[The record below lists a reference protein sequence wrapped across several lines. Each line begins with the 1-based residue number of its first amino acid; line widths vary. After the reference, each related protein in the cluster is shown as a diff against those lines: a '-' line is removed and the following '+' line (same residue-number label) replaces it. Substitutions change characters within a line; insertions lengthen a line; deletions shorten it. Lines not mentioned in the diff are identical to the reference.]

1 MKAINPTT
9 GETLREYPDHSPAE
23 VAQRLARA
31 AQAFE
36 EWRRTSFADRG
47 RPLRGVAGLLRQR
60 QAELARLMTLEMG
73 KPIAQSESEVEKC
86 AWACE
91 YFAEHAERDL
101 SVETVASD
109 AVRSFVRYDPLG
121 PILAVMPWN
130 FPLWQVIRAAAP
142 ALMAGNVLVLKHAS
156 NVPGCADELERAFL
170 DAGYPPAVF
179 QQVRIPGAAAEAL
192 VDHAAIRAVTLT
204 GSDAAG
210 MALGARAGRALKKTV
225 LELGGSDPFIVLA
238 DAEPM
243 QAATQAAAARILNNG
258 QSCIAA
264 KRFIVERPLAERF
277 EWLLG
282 QRMARLAVG
291 DPLER
296 STELGPLARPD
307 LVDALERQVQESI
320 RAGARLVTGGARP
333 ERPGAFYAPTVLADV
348 RPGMPAF
355 DEETFG
361 PLAAIIVADDAN
373 DAVRLA
379 NQSGFGL
386 GASVWTSDEARGEA
400 LARELEA
407 GSVFVNGIVKSDPR
421 LPFGG
426 VKRSGYGR
434 ELGLWGIREFV
445 NIKTVWIGKSSGSP
459 RDRIE

>member
-9 GETLREYPDHSPAE
+9 GETLREYPEHTSAE
-23 VAQRLARA
+23 VTRRLESAARA
-31 AQAFE
+31 FAD
-36 EWRRTSFADRG
+36 WRRTSFGDRAA
-47 RPLRGVAGLLRQR
+47 PLRAVAAILRQR

-91 YFAEHAERDL
+91 YFAENAERDL
-101 SVETVASD
+101 TAQSVTSD
-109 AVRSFVRYDPLG
+109 AARSFVRYDPLG

-156 NVPGCADELERAFL
+156 NVPGCADELERVFA
-170 DAGYPPAVF
+170 DAGFPPGVF

-192 VDHAAIRAVTLT
+192 VDHPAIAAVTLT

-225 LELGGSDPFIVLA
+225 LELGGSDPFLVLA
-238 DAEPM
+238 DADPM
-243 QAATQAAAARILNNG
+243 QAATQAAAARVINNG

-277 EWLLG
+277 EGLLG
-282 QRMARLAVG
+282 QRMARLELG
-291 DPLER
+291 DPLDR
-296 STELGPLARPD
+296 ATELGPLARPD

-320 RAGARLVTGGARP
+320 QAGARLVTGGARP
-333 ERPGAFYAPTVLADV
+333 QRVGFFYAPTVLADV
-348 RPGMPAF
+348 HPGMPAF

-361 PLAAIIVADDAN
+361 PLAAVIVAQDAP

-400 LARELEA
+400 LAREIEA

-445 NIKTVWIGKSSGSP
+445 NIKTVWIGQRSGSP
-459 RDRIE
+459 RDGIE

>member
-23 VAQRLARA
+23 VAQRLERAARA
-31 AQAFE
+31 FE
-36 EWRRTSFADRG
+36 AWRRTSFADRA

-91 YFAEHAERDL
+91 YFADHAEHDL

-109 AVRSFVRYDPLG
+109 AARSFVRYDPLG

-156 NVPGCADELERAFL
+156 NVPGCADELERAFA

-204 GSDAAG
+204 GSEAAG

-225 LELGGSDPFIVLA
+225 LELGGSDPFLVLA
-238 DAEPM
+238 DADPM
-243 QAATQAAAARILNNG
+243 QAAIQAAAARILNNG

-282 QRMARLAVG
+282 QRMARLKVG

-296 STELGPLARPD
+296 GTELGPLARPD
-307 LVDALERQVQESI
+307 LVDALERQVQESS

-333 ERPGAFYAPTVLADV
+333 PRPGAFYAPTVLADV

-361 PLAAIIVADDAN
+361 PLAAIIVAGDAD

-445 NIKTVWIGKSSGSP
+445 NIKTVWIGKPSGSP
-459 RDRIE
+459 GNRIE

>member
-1 MKAINPTT
+1 MKATNPTT
-9 GETLREYPDHSPAE
+9 GETLREYPDHSPDE
-23 VAQRLARA
+23 VAQRLERAARA
-31 AQAFE
+31 FE
-36 EWRRTSFADRG
+36 GWRRTSFASRA
-47 RPLRGVAGLLRQR
+47 RPLRAVAAVLRQR
-60 QAELARLMTLEMG
+60 QGELARLMTLEMG

-91 YFAEHAERDL
+91 YFAEHAEGDL
-101 SVETVASD
+101 ATESVPSD
-109 AVRSFVRYDPLG
+109 AARSFVRYDPLG

-130 FPLWQVIRAAAP
+130 FPLWQVVRAAAP

-156 NVPGCADELERAFL
+156 NVPGCADELERAFG
-170 DAGYPPAVF
+170 DAGYPVGVF
-179 QQVRIPGAAAEAL
+179 QNVRIAAAAAEEL
-192 VDHAAIRAVTLT
+192 VDHPAIRAVTLT
-204 GSDAAG
+204 GSEAAG

-225 LELGGSDPFIVLA
+225 LELGGSDPFLVLA
-238 DAEPM
+238 DADPM
-243 QAATQAAAARILNNG
+243 QAATQAAAARVINNG

-282 QRMARLAVG
+282 QRMARLKLG
-291 DPLER
+291 DPLDR
-296 STELGPLARPD
+296 ATELGPLARPD
-307 LVDALERQVQESI
+307 LVDALDRQVRESI
-320 RAGARLVTGGARP
+320 RAGARLVTGGSRPARP
-333 ERPGAFYAPTVLADV
+333 GSFYAPTVLADV

-361 PLAAIIVADDAN
+361 PLAAVVVADDAVS
-373 DAVRLA
+373 AVRLA

-386 GASVWTSDEARGEA
+386 GASVWTSDAARGEA
-400 LARELEA
+400 LARAIEA

-426 VKRSGYGR
+426 VKRSGHGR

-445 NIKTVWIGKSSGSP
+445 NIKTVWVA
-459 RDRIE
+459 